1 MRWRVTP
8 RIVDGGLR
16 SRQDTSFSGGISS
29 AYGPCEP
36 PPILIAC
43 GFPSSMKNER
53 ADALLVSRG
62 LCDSREQAKR
72 LILAGEV
79 RSGDRVIDKPSA
91 KLPLEAPLEIKE
103 KPRFVGRG
111 GLKLEAALDAFHI
124 DPTGWV
130 CIDVGASTGGFTDC
144 LLQRGALRV
153 HAVDVGT
160 NQLVWKLRNDP
171 RVVVKEQF
179 NARHM
184 TPEDIGEKVRLA
196 VMDLSFISLTK
207 VLPAVFSVLD
217 GEGSV
222 VCLIKPQFELQREDI
237 SKGGIVRDPAL
248 HERAI
253 EKIRGFVTREH
264 GREWRGLIPSPI
276 TGMDGN
282 QEFLAWVG
290 PGMAMEPRPN
300 L

>member
-1 MRWRVTP
+1 MKLERVD
-8 RIVDGGLR
+8 V
-16 SRQDTSFSGGISS
+16 
-29 AYGPCEP
+29 
-36 PPILIAC
+36 
-43 GFPSSMKNER
+43 
-53 ADALLVSRG
+53 LLVEKG
-62 LCDSREQAKR
+62 LCESREQAKR

-79 RSGDRVIDKPSA
+79 RIGDRVIDKPGQKLAENSA
-91 KLPLEAPLEIKE
+91 LEVRE
-103 KPRFVGRG
+103 KPKFVGRG
-111 GLKLEAALDAFHI
+111 GIKLEGALEAFGI

-144 LLQRGALRV
+144 LLQHGAAKV

-184 TPEDIGEKVRLA
+184 VPEDLGEKVRLA

-217 GEGSV
+217 DAGSV
-222 VCLIKPQFELQREDI
+222 VCLIKPQFELDREDI

-248 HERAI
+248 HERAV
-253 EKIRGFVTREH
+253 EKIRRFVVDECQ
-264 GREWRGLIPSPI
+264 REWRGVIASPI
-276 TGMDGN
+276 TGTDGN
-282 QEFLAWVG
+282 QEFLAWIG
-290 PGMAMEPRPN
+290 GEIS
-300 L
+300 